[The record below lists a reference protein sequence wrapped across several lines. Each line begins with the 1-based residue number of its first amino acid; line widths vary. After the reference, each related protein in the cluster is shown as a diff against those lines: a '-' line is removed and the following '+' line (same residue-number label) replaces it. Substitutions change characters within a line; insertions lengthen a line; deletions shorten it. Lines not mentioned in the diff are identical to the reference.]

1 MGTSLILTWNQS
13 KCSTTRVERLMLG
26 FTSVVLDV
34 QEWAAFR
41 SFSAEMDTQIF
52 YMETVNAY
60 SSGVAS

>member
-1 MGTSLILTWNQS
+1 
-13 KCSTTRVERLMLG
+13 MLG